1 MLWASGRK
9 SWRPTGGTGPYGA
22 VRWGLAHLRNGASRL
37 MLCQKVDGF
46 RLGSASTK
54 TCCWGR
60 LAGSAGCFWRAR

>member
-1 MLWASGRK
+1 MSWPWGEKAGGPLEGQVHTVLSG
-9 SWRPTGGTGPYGA
+9 GE
-22 VRWGLAHLRNGASRL
+22 LAHLRNGASRL

>member
-1 MLWASGRK
+1 MVSLMEKLDAASSADPDGAM
-9 SWRPTGGTGPYGA
+9 GPGA
-22 VRWGLAHLRNGASRL
+22 WAHLRKGASRL

-60 LAGSAGCFWRAR
+60 LVGRAGCFWRVR